1 MKELIFNKKFQ
12 LFFSG
17 NGNFQIR
24 YNTLRR
30 STGPTIDAIR
40 AIPHERYNP
49 QTVDN
54 DIAILI
60 LSSRFQNGIN
70 ARAIRI
76 LPKRD
81 PIPGSTVTVSGWGST
96 SPPPDE
102 NPSENLQIANLNVVQ
117 RSICKDLWYGYITRN
132 MICASDSTR
141 SACNVSIT
149 QYIIYFLI

>member
-1 MKELIFNKKFQ
+1 VKELIFNKKFQ

-76 LPKRD
+76 LPNSD
-81 PIPGSTVTVSGWGST
+81 PNPGSTVTVSGWGHT
-96 SPPPDE
+96 SLPPNG

-117 RSICKDLWYGYITRN
+117 RSICRILWFGYITSN
-132 MICASDSTR
+132 VICASYSTR
-141 SACNVSIT
+141 STCIVSIA
-149 QYIIYFLI
+149 Q

>member
-1 MKELIFNKKFQ
+1 MKELIFSKKFQ

-17 NGNFQIR
+17 NGNFTIR

-30 STGPTIDAIR
+30 STGPTIDVIR

-49 QTVDN
+49 LIIDN

-76 LPKRD
+76 LPRRD
-81 PIPGSTVTVSGWGST
+81 PIPGSTVTVSGWGRT
-96 SPPPDE
+96 SLPRNGNPP
-102 NPSENLQIANLNVVQ
+102 ENLQIANLNVVQ
-117 RSICKDLWYGYITRN
+117 RSICNNTWSGYITSN

-141 SACNVSIT
+141 STCFVSIA
-149 QYIIYFLI
+149 Q